1 MDTCHTWVSGVDKH
15 AKFCHQIKKPPK
27 GTVFFVFVLLS
38 YLAAKQDMLVNPI
51 CHGSSGHPF

>member
-51 CHGSSGHPF
+51 CHGSSA